1 MNLDLPIQN
10 FSGATRAF
18 QDTSKAVVPSGAQV
32 AYDGPNAPSNWLW
45 CDGAELRRADYPELS
60 KIYTGATPTTFTLPD
75 SRPTPGA
82 PTSSTNKPIS
92 IIKV

>member
-18 QDTSKAVVPSGAQV
+18 QDTSKAVVPSGAQM
-32 AYDGPNAPSNWLW
+32 AYDGVDAPAYWLL
-45 CDGAELRRADYPELS
+45 CNGSELNRVDYPALS
-60 KIYTGATPTTFTLPD
+60 KIYTGTTPTTFTLPLN
-75 SRPTPGA
+75 PGY
-82 PTSSTNKPIS
+82 

>member
-18 QDTSKAVVPSGAQV
+18 QDTAKAVVPAGAQIMF
-32 AYDGPNAPSNWLW
+32 DGVNAPANWLL
-45 CDGAELRRADYPELS
+45 CDGAELNRADYPELS
-60 KIYTGATPTTFTLPD
+60 RIYTGSTPTTFTIPLN
-75 SRPTPGA
+75 PGY
-82 PTSSTNKPIS
+82 